1 MVADLLASGASWLA
15 SQLEAAA
22 GRVVV
27 YKRGNSQAN
36 ITATVGASRFEAAG
50 QSGVVEQW
58 ESRDFVVRSQAMPF
72 GEPQRHDRIVDML
85 NGVSVSYEVAS
96 PRGVPVWHWG
106 DAHRA
111 TMRIHTTAVDEGIA
125 ISATYLLR
133 WYGASAL
140 TALTDAQ
147 IVAQLASDMADSRVQ
162 SRVIASNGQY
172 LYIVLPTSFGT
183 PLFSIGGLASTAW
196 ETTTR
201 QIAFVGQSARSY
213 TVYRSTYPLTGTIS
227 VSAA

>member
-15 SQLEAAA
+15 SQLESAA
-22 GRVVV
+22 GRVVA
-27 YKRGNSQAN
+27 YKRGASQAN
-36 ITATVGASRFEAAG
+36 ITATVGSSRFEAAG
-50 QSGVVEQW
+50 QSGVIEQW

-72 GEPQRHDRIVDML
+72 GEPQRHDRIVDTL
-85 NGVSVSYEVAS
+85 NGVAVSYEVAA

-111 TMRIHTTAVDEGIA
+111 TMRIHTTAVDESQAIA
-125 ISATYLLR
+125 ATLLVR
-133 WYGASAL
+133 WYGASSL
-140 TALTDAQ
+140 TSLTDAQ

-162 SRVIASNGQY
+162 SRVITATAQY
-172 LYIVLPTSFGT
+172 LYFVLPVSFGT

-201 QIAFVGQSARSY
+201 SIAFSGQAARSY
-213 TVYRSTYPLTGTIS
+213 TIYRSTYPITGTIS